1 MAPTNHKPQT
11 KQMPLRKRLLAV
23 VGAGTL
29 VAAFSPVAN
38 QSHAS
43 EAQAT
48 IATSSLQ
55 TATTPDNAAIPSRT
69 LSFHNLHTEERLTVT
84 YWSAGTYDYDAIS
97 RIEHLLRD
105 RRNGETHTVNPQT
118 LDFVY
123 DITQDLQERFPAY
136 RRNPMVIEVISG
148 YRSSETLEAQRREGR
163 NVAQGTSQHE
173 LGNAIDFRISGIP
186 INRLRDTAWCMERG
200 GVGTY
205 RGDGFVHVDT
215 GRHRYW
221 PNGERGRCPVR

>member
-1 MAPTNHKPQT
+1 MAPTKQSPQ
-11 KQMPLRKRLLAV
+11 KKSSPLRKRVLSLI
-23 VGAGTL
+23 GAGTL
-29 VAAFSPVAN
+29 VTAFGPVAD
-38 QSHAS
+38 QSYAS
-43 EAQAT
+43 EAHAAAIISAAQPAT
-48 IATSSLQ
+48 
-55 TATTPDNAAIPSRT
+55 DNAAIPSRT
-69 LSFHNLHTEERLTVT
+69 LSFHNLHTEERVTET
-84 YWSAGTYDYDAIS
+84 YWRNGEYDLAAIQ

-105 RRNGETHTVNPQT
+105 RRNGESHAVNPQT

-123 DITQDLQERFPAY
+123 DITQELQERFPAY

-148 YRSSETLEAQRREGR
+148 YRSTETLVAQRREGR

-215 GRHRYW
+215 GRHRFW
-221 PNGERGRCPVR
+221 PAGERGRCPVR